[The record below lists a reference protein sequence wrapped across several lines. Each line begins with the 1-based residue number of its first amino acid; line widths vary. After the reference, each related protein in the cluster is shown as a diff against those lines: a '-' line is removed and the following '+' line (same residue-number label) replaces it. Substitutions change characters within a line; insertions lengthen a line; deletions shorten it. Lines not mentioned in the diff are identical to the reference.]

1 MSHEEEGNMCTKRHV
16 KTGKTLLEFP
26 VCNPLE
32 RVSDYVL
39 QCHEERDKALRAPVV
54 GGAVHMQTH
63 SITRELSIIYLLT
76 QKRNLLSGI
85 YDEDTFGMDIK
96 CYPLKEHTK
105 RCMIVP
111 IHGRKLISLTDKC
124 VCLSCLATAARRAE
138 SQRKDVVKY
147 ISEELL
153 GPTSII
159 TVRADPVTPL

>member
-1 MSHEEEGNMCTKRHV
+1 MYKKTC

-26 VCNPLE
+26 VCNTLE

-39 QCHEERDKALRAPVV
+39 QCHEERDKALRAPAV

-63 SITRELSIIYLLT
+63 SITRELSIIYLMT

-85 YDEDTFGMDIK
+85 YDEDTFGIDIK
-96 CYPLKEHTK
+96 CYPLKEHSK

-111 IHGRKLISLTDKC
+111 IYGKKLISLTDKC
-124 VCLSCLATAARRAE
+124 VCLGCLATAARRAE

-153 GPTSII
+153 RPTSINYSES
-159 TVRADPVTPL
+159 